1 MACEKEA
8 QLFERKLPELMKHAG
23 KFALIH
29 HESIEIFSNYADAVK
44 AGYSRHG
51 IDPFLVKE
59 IKHPKQESFNCAE
72 DS

>member
-8 QLFERKLPELMKHAG
+8 ALFNEKLPELAKHAG

-29 HESIEIFSNYADAVK
+29 GETIEVFAQYNEAVR
-44 AGYSRHG
+44 AGYARYG

-59 IKHPKQESFNCAE
+59 IRIPPQETFNT
-72 DS
+72 